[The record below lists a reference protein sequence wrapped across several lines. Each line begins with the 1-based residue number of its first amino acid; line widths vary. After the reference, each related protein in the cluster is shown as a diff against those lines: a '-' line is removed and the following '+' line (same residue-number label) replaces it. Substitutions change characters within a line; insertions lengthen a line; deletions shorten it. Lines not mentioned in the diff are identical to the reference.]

1 MLERNSAEKIHGFFF
16 LKVLD
21 TLNIYELLEVLTDY
35 YIF

>member
-1 MLERNSAEKIHGFFF
+1 MLERNSAENIHVLF

-21 TLNIYELLEVLTDY
+21 TLIIYNLQEVLTDY